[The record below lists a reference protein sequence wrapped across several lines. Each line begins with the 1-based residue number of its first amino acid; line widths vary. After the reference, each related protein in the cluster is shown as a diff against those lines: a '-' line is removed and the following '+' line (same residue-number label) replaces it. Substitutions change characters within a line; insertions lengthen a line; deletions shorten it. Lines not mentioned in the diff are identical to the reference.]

1 MEQFGKNTLYPI
13 FLKLHELN
21 LLIIGGGPVG
31 LEKATFILKNSPDAN
46 ITLLGEIIHPEI
58 YLLAQEFPK
67 LKIRNK
73 SYELS
78 DLDGFNLLILATN
91 NIELDKEIK
100 VQARLKNILLNVAD
114 IPELCD
120 FYLGSIISRGD
131 LKIAI
136 STNGKSPTL
145 SKRIRQYLEEA
156 LPDSTQQIIDN
167 LQGIRNKL
175 SGDFNF
181 KLNELNNITQVL
193 SSDSKQDIKPKRYG
207 YSAIKRKL
215 QAAFSKGKNH

>member
-1 MEQFGKNTLYPI
+1 MVGFGTNTLYPV

-46 ITLLGEIIHPEI
+46 ITLIGEVINPEL
-58 YLLAQEFPK
+58 YVLANDFPK
-67 LKIRNK
+67 LKIINK

-78 DLDGFNLLILATN
+78 DLEGVNLLLLATN

-145 SKRIRQYLEEA
+145 SKRIRQYLEDA
-156 LPDSTQQIIDN
+156 LPNSTQEIINN
-167 LQGIRNKL
+167 LQAIRNKL
-175 SGDFNF
+175 LGDFSD
-181 KLNELNNITQVL
+181 KLNKLNDITQVL
-193 SSDSKQDIKPKRYG
+193 SHSNQEKELNKTVNQEGNQDKK
-207 YSAIKRKL
+207 
-215 QAAFSKGKNH
+215 